1 MTNNNQKTKF
11 FNIKK
16 LSSLLVT
23 VLGTLYL
30 FLILTG
36 VIDKQNKRFQTPEI
50 IIFSIIVVL
59 NSDFIEQ
66 LKKLSISKE
75 GLTLEKEVKE
85 QVEKT
90 QEEVEKTK
98 KDLDENK
105 EQIDR
110 LLDFTIKHILN
121 QYELSH
127 LQQLGIPNE
136 PFKFDA
142 SKGNLKNELR
152 KLRDLG
158 LISEPDGSRL
168 WVGRLPNKGDDLNKL
183 VKLTGKGKQY
193 LKTVEGVLQQID
205 NTSDSE
211 Q

>member
-1 MTNNNQKTKF
+1 MTNNNQKTDF
-11 FNIKK
+11 FNLKK
-16 LSSLLVT
+16 ISSFLVT

-30 FLILTG
+30 VFILTG
-36 VIDKQNKRFQTPEI
+36 GIDQENRRFETPEI
-50 IIFSIIVVL
+50 IIFSIIVIL

-75 GLTLEKEVKE
+75 GFTLEKEVKE
-85 QVEKT
+85 QVAKT
-90 QEEVEKTK
+90 KKDVEKTK
-98 KDLDENK
+98 EDLDENK
-105 EQIDR
+105 KEIDR

-127 LQQLGIPNE
+127 LQKLGIPNKK
-136 PFKFDA
+136 FKFDA

-158 LISEPDGSRL
+158 LISEPDGRRL
-168 WVGRLPNKGDDLNKL
+168 WVGRLPDKGDDLNKF
-183 VKLTGKGKQY
+183 VKLTEKGKQY
-193 LKTVEGVLQQID
+193 LETVEKVLKQID
-205 NTSDSE
+205 KTTDSE

>member
-1 MTNNNQKTKF
+1 MTNNNQKPNF
-11 FNIKK
+11 LNIKT
-16 LSSLLVT
+16 LSSWLVT

-36 VIDKQNKRFQTPEI
+36 AIDKTNRRFQTPEI

-85 QVEKT
+85 TK
-90 QEEVEKTK
+90 QEVKETKQEVNESKDEIK
-98 KDLDENK
+98 K
-105 EQIDR
+105 

-121 QYELSH
+121 QYELRH
-127 LQQLGIPNE
+127 LQKLGMSDK

-168 WVGRLPNKGDDLNKL
+168 WVGRLPNKGEDLNKL
-183 VKLTGKGKQY
+183 LKLTGKGKQY
-193 LKTVEGVLQQID
+193 LETVEKVLKQID
-205 NTSDSE
+205 NTTDSE